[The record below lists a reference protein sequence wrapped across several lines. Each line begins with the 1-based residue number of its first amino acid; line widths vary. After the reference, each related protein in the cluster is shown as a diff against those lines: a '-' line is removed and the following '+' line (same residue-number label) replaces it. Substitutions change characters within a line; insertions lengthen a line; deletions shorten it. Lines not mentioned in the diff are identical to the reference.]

1 MNNRM
6 DKLENLFTDT
16 FDNDMPAQQ
25 DEIIEENNLTEPWKT
40 KAFRKTK
47 KPGKEVPEMDAAEET
62 SDMEGAED
70 IDGSYDLTEVQ
81 RADIQGAD
89 IQGVDIQEI
98 DTPEDSVK
106 IYLKSIGKIQLLDQR
121 KELELT
127 KRIKA
132 GDEEAKE
139 EMTNANLRLVVS
151 VAKRYARGSGM
162 TLSDLIQ
169 EGNLGLIK
177 AVEKFDYRK
186 GFKFSTYA
194 TWWIR
199 QAITRAIADQSRI
212 IRLPVHLKEQMNN
225 ISKCS
230 KQFLSDT
237 GRDPTVSE
245 LAERMGMLPGRMEEI
260 IKLYD
265 DAISLE
271 TPIGEEDSQLID
283 FVADESMENPFTSV
297 EQIMLRK
304 QINEVLS
311 SLSLREQQ
319 IIRLR
324 FGLEDGKI
332 WTLQEVGMAFQLTR
346 ERIRQIEAR
355 AILKLKG
362 KKEVQELKAYL
373 DN

>member
-62 SDMEGAED
+62 SDMEGAEE

-81 RADIQGAD
+81 RADIQG
-89 IQGVDIQEI
+89 VDIQEI
-98 DTPEDSVK
+98 DTPEVDIPEDSVK

-121 KELELT
+121 KELELA

>member
-25 DEIIEENNLTEPWKT
+25 DEIIEENNLTGPWKT
-40 KAFRKTK
+40 KAFRKTN
-47 KPGKEVPEMDAAEET
+47 KPGKEVPEMDAAEEPP
-62 SDMEGAED
+62 DMEVAEE

-81 RADIQGAD
+81 
-89 IQGVDIQEI
+89 GVDIQEI
-98 DTPEDSVK
+98 DTPEVDIPEVDIPEDSVK

-121 KELELT
+121 KELELA

-237 GRDPTVSE
+237 GRDPTVAE

>member
-40 KAFRKTK
+40 KAFMKTN
-47 KPGKEVPEMDAAEET
+47 KPGKEVPEMDAAGEPP
-62 SDMEGAED
+62 DMEVVEE

-81 RADIQGAD
+81 GA
-89 IQGVDIQEI
+89 DIQEI
-98 DTPEDSVK
+98 DTPEVDIPEDSVK

-121 KELELT
+121 KELELA

-237 GRDPTVSE
+237 GRDPTVAE

-283 FVADESMENPFTSV
+283 FVADESMQTPFTSV
-297 EQIMLRK
+297 EQIMLKK

-311 SLSLREQQ
+311 SLSVREQK

-324 FGLEDGKI
+324 FGLEDGRI

-355 AILKLKG
+355 AIIKLKG

>member
-1 MNNRM
+1 M
-6 DKLENLFTDT
+6 D
-16 FDNDMPAQQ
+16 
-25 DEIIEENNLTEPWKT
+25 I
-40 KAFRKTK
+40 
-47 KPGKEVPEMDAAEET
+47 
-62 SDMEGAED
+62 
-70 IDGSYDLTEVQ
+70 
-81 RADIQGAD
+81 
-89 IQGVDIQEI
+89 
-98 DTPEDSVK
+98 PEDSVK

-121 KELELT
+121 KELELA

-237 GRDPTVSE
+237 GRDPTVAE

-346 ERIRQIEAR
+346 NRIRQIEAR